1 MLLCMDLVKQYMRD
15 NPQLKVLIVD
25 SEHNV
30 DVGTQGHTDWGKLKG
45 LEAREW
51 CFDEDTYNKLSEHKA
66 KRVNKHTVK
75 AKPLYTQLLGRWGK

>member
-1 MLLCMDLVKQYMRD
+1 MPLCMDLVKQYMRD

-45 LEAREW
+45 IEADSLVFNDL
-51 CFDEDTYNKLSEHKA
+51 CKPVAHAVKN
-66 KRVNKHTVK
+66 TVK
-75 AKPLYTQLLGRWGK
+75 PTYTQLLGRWGK